1 MKAARFLIAMVP
13 VLAWSLGHAGASA
26 AAEPPM
32 HDAATPGAPETR
44 MPHGQYVGAVLD
56 GEIRIQVG

>member
-1 MKAARFLIAMVP
+1 MLSVPARALVQ
-13 VLAWSLGHAGASA
+13 AGASA